1 MLLHVGSIGDMKQ
14 GMHIQIEME
23 SESGNIVCAEKC
35 SGQRCSFRSI
45 GTGGFACLGLSLIN
59 QGCYMISVQIVKK
72 SCDFLTAL
80 THTITP

>member
-35 SGQRCSFRSI
+35 SGQRCSFRRI
-45 GTGGFACLGLSLIN
+45 GTGGFACFG
-59 QGCYMISVQIVKK
+59 
-72 SCDFLTAL
+72 A
-80 THTITP
+80 